1 MTQTSLSNWLKTIIG
16 GIAACGAV
24 IYAYLIP
31 EFGKDLVSANPEFS
45 YCYDPWLFVIWLS
58 AIPCY
63 FVLYF
68 GWKITTEISKDNS
81 FSMDNSRYLK
91 YISILAL
98 ADSGYFFLA
107 NLVLL
112 ILNMNHPAVFLG
124 SLLIEFAGVA
134 VAVAA
139 AALSHLVQKA
149 AKIQEENELT
159 I

>member
-1 MTQTSLSNWLKTIIG
+1 MTQRSLSNWLKIIIAGIG
-16 GIAACGAV
+16 GCGAI

-31 EFGKDLVSANPEFS
+31 WIGKDLVYANPEFS
-45 YCYDPWLFVIWLS
+45 YCYVPWLCVIWLS

-63 FVLYF
+63 LALYF
-68 GWKITTEISKDNS
+68 GWKITEEISRDNS
-81 FSMDNSRYLK
+81 FSMENARYLT
-91 YISILAL
+91 YISIFAL

-112 ILNMNHPAVFLG
+112 FLGMNHPSIFLG
-124 SLLIEFAGVA
+124 SLFVEFAGVA

>member
-1 MTQTSLSNWLKTIIG
+1 MTQTSLSNWLKTIIA
-16 GIAACGAV
+16 GIAACGTV

-31 EFGKDLVSANPEFS
+31 QFGKDLVYANPEFS
-45 YCYDPWLFVIWLS
+45 HWYAPWLSVIWLS

-68 GWKITTEISKDNS
+68 GWKITTEIGRDNS
-81 FSMDNSRYLK
+81 FSMDNARYLK

-107 NLVLL
+107 NLALF
-112 ILNMNHPAVFLG
+112 ILNMNHPGVFLG
-124 SLLIEFAGVA
+124 SLFVEFAGVA

-149 AKIQEENELT
+149 AKLQEENELT

>member
-1 MTQTSLSNWLKTIIG
+1 MQ
-16 GIAACGAV
+16 
-24 IYAYLIP
+24 
-31 EFGKDLVSANPEFS
+31 ANPEFS
-45 YCYDPWLFVIWLS
+45 YCYAPWLCIIWLT

-63 FVLYF
+63 LALYF
-68 GWKITTEISKDNS
+68 GWKITTEISRDRS
-81 FSMDNSRYLK
+81 FSMVNSRYLK

-107 NLVLL
+107 NLALL
-112 ILNMNHPAVFLG
+112 FLNMNHPAVFLG
-124 SLLIEFAGVA
+124 SLLAEFAGAA
-134 VAVAA
+134 VAVAS

>member
-1 MTQTSLSNWLKTIIG
+1 MTQTSLSNWLKIIIA
-16 GIAACGAV
+16 GIAACGAI
-24 IYAYLIP
+24 IYTYLIP
-31 EFGKDLVSANPEFS
+31 WFGKDLVYAHPEFS
-45 YCYDPWLFVIWLS
+45 YCYAPWLCVIWLS
-58 AIPCY
+58 AVPCY
-63 FVLYF
+63 LALYF
-68 GWKITTEISKDNS
+68 GWKITAEISRDNS
-81 FSMDNSRYLK
+81 FSMENSRYLK

-112 ILNMNHPAVFLG
+112 FLGMNHPGIFLG
-124 SLLIEFAGVA
+124 SLFVEFAGVA